1 MIAHPD
7 PELIFFTYIDTE
19 EGNGELVVKKRL
31 SLYERAPRQAEFFN
45 DVLVHPSG
53 HLALVSCYTGKLKII
68 RIKAG
73 NFQDDSDVSC
83 VIYYFSLCQ
92 GMTKIAFSVPELNI
106 FSIAFLP
113 TPASEYAVAILH
125 LGTKH
130 RVLLHA
136 RDILLNDLELSD
148 HPSVLLHPTPLSE
161 TCFPFPTDVVPRL
174 LTAPPADYHA
184 GTDSDVFRGG
194 VLVVGGRKL
203 LLYELAGKDAQEKQK
218 VKRRKLEARKSS
230 LDVNEVAKAREK
242 EAERDSKR
250 RKPKASIE
258 WPWSE
263 VAAYVDAY
271 PVRT

>member
-1 MIAHPD
+1 M
-7 PELIFFTYIDTE
+7 
-19 EGNGELVVKKRL
+19 R
-31 SLYERAPRQAEFFN
+31 SL
-45 DVLVHPSG
+45 
-53 HLALVSCYTGKLKII
+53 
-68 RIKAG
+68 
-73 NFQDDSDVSC
+73 
-83 VIYYFSLCQ
+83 
-92 GMTKIAFSVPELNI
+92 FSVPELNI

-113 TPASEYAVAILH
+113 TSASEYAVAILH
-125 LGTKH
+125 LGNKH

-148 HPSVLLHPTPLSE
+148 HPSVLLHPTPLAE
-161 TCFPFPTDVVPRL
+161 TCFPFPTDVVPHL

-184 GTDSDVFRGG
+184 GTDSDVFKGG

-230 LDVNEVAKAREK
+230 LDVNEAAKAREK

-263 VAAYVDAY
+263 VAAYVNAY